1 MAINSRKFRFF
12 SAAAFVAIA
21 AASQPARA
29 GGADHPKGFCPVDYK
44 LWGALCMS
52 PTSGDVVRPQT
63 SGPAYETRRSLTD
76 SGIFCAEWDVHVTT
90 QIGDFGASGTVPASR
105 LAKAGQLQGLARVLC
120 HEGRFA
126 EGIQVY
132 EAIFIGLE

>member
-1 MAINSRKFRFF
+1 MAINSRILLF
-12 SAAAFVAIA
+12 SSVAALA
-21 AASQPARA
+21 ALSQPASA
-29 GGADHPKGFCPVDYK
+29 GGADHPGGFCPVDYK
-44 LWGALCMS
+44 LWGALCMNA
-52 PTSGDVVRPQT
+52 TSGDVVRPQT
-63 SGPAYETRRSLTD
+63 SGPAYETRKSLTD
-76 SGIFCAEWDVHVTT
+76 VGIFCSEWDVHITT